1 MTPTEENVGE
11 PTMKVT
17 VEDSL
22 NSPDRG
28 ATIRRDVSP
37 KNFCLLN
44 FETEFEKHKILH
56 RGSQ

>member
-22 NSPDRG
+22 IHPVGVQQFEWMS
-28 ATIRRDVSP
+28 SP
-37 KNFCLLN
+37 KNFCLLS

>member
-22 NSPDRG
+22 NSSGRG
-28 ATIRRDVSP
+28 ATIRMDVLTE
-37 KNFCLLN
+37 KFLLA
-44 FETEFEKHKILH
+44 KL
-56 RGSQ
+56 